1 MEYPCIEKNFR
12 DFQRLGST
20 IRRDRKIQKYV
31 NEEYG
36 NVFFFY
42 PFINFHWNCFSIQNS
57 PILFISHI
65 LDSIFLKSEF

>member
-36 NVFFFY
+36 NVFFLSFY
-42 PFINFHWNCFSIQNS
+42 KFSLELLQYSKFFDI
-57 PILFISHI
+57 IYFAHI
-65 LDSIFLKSEF
+65 RFYFS

>member
-20 IRRDRKIQKYV
+20 IRRDGKIQKYV

-36 NVFFFY
+36 NVFFLSFY
-42 PFINFHWNCFSIQNS
+42 KFSLELLQYSKFFDI
-57 PILFISHI
+57 ILHI
-65 LDSIFLKSEF
+65 RFYFS